1 MTVTAFIINESIIQ
15 ILVTIGNESTV
26 TVNVMCES
34 RSVGVNIP
42 ASLSFNGSH
51 RGSFLKG

>member
-15 ILVTIGNESTV
+15 ILVMIGNKSTV

-34 RSVGVNIP
+34 RSVRVNIP
-42 ASLSFNGSH
+42 ASLSFSGSH
-51 RGSFLKG
+51 SGSFLKG